1 MINLGLIDLLLL
13 VILFAAFV
21 YALRRRGWLTFAI
34 VLIVILLIELERLA
48 PGTLTALG
56 DAIHAIDKVNAQLPH
71 VQIQP
76 IITVQK

>member
-13 VILFAAFV
+13 VILVAAFV

-48 PGTLTALG
+48 PGTMTALG
-56 DAIHAIDKVNAQLPH
+56 NTIHAIDKVNAQLPH

-76 IITVQK
+76 IITVQR